1 MGIAAAFGRLAPAT
15 RGAILLVTGI
25 SIFGLTDNFTMIV
38 SDQVGVG
45 QFHFSRS
52 LFAVVMVFVMARL
65 FGMSVMP
72 KKWGVVLLRT
82 MFVAMSMLLYFA
94 VIPMMPIAEAGA
106 GLFTSPIFVLI
117 FSALVFKEKIG
128 IRRIAAVVIGSIGVL
143 LVLQPGGSKFTW
155 FHLMPVL
162 GGACYAMGS
171 ITTYR
176 YCRDESP
183 LALLMAFLVVIGLNG
198 FVVTSIMTL
207 FPVSPTLLSDAPF
220 IFSPWH
226 AVDLVFWGWMVMI
239 AAGAAFGL
247 AMMTRAYQ
255 LAKTSYAVIFE
266 YAYLISAGF
275 FSWLLWGLVPN
286 MSSIIGILF
295 IVSAGVIIVLAQ
307 VKAEAHAEIKNPE

>member
-1 MGIAAAFGRLAPAT
+1 MVIRSAFGRLPPAT
-15 RGAILLVTGI
+15 QGAMLLVTGI
-25 SIFGLTDNFTMIV
+25 SIFGLTDNFTMLV

-52 LFAVVMVFVMARL
+52 IFSIIMVYVMARL

-72 KKWGVVLLRT
+72 KRWGFVFVRT
-82 MFVAMSMLLYFA
+82 MFVAASMLLYFS

-106 GLFTSPIFVLI
+106 GLFTSPIFVLV
-117 FSALVFKEKIG
+117 FSALFFKEKIG
-128 IRRIAAVVIGSIGVL
+128 IRRIMAVVIGSIGVL

-155 FHLMPVL
+155 FHLLPVM

-176 YCRDESP
+176 FLREESS
-183 LALLMAFLVVIGLNG
+183 LALLMAFLVVIGLVG
-198 FVVTSIMTL
+198 GCATTFLTA
-207 FPVSPTLLSDAPF
+207 FPVTPDLLEEAPF
-220 IFSPWH
+220 LFSPWQPVNL
-226 AVDLVFWGWMVMI
+226 AFWGWMVMI

-247 AMMTRAYQ
+247 SMMTRAYQ

-286 MSSIIGILF
+286 AMSIIGILF

-307 VKAEAHAEIKNPE
+307 IKAEASEAE

>member
-1 MGIAAAFGRLAPAT
+1 MWIADALGRIAPST

-52 LFAVVMVFVMARL
+52 LFAAVMVFFMAKM
-65 FGMSVMP
+65 FGMTVVP
-72 KKWGVVLLRT
+72 KNWLPVLVRT
-82 MFVAMSMLLYFA
+82 GFVTASMLLYFS

-117 FSALVFKEKIG
+117 FSALIFKEKIG
-128 IRRIAAVVIGSIGVL
+128 IRRIMAVVIGSIGVL

-155 FHLMPVL
+155 FHLLPVM
-162 GGACYAMGS
+162 GGACYAIGS

-176 YCRDESP
+176 YCRDESS
-183 LALLMAFLVVIGLNG
+183 LALLMSFLVAIGLVG
-198 FVVTSIMTL
+198 GCATTFLTA
-207 FPVSPTLLSDAPF
+207 FPVTPELLEEAPF
-220 IFSPWH
+220 LFNPWKP
-226 AVDLVFWGWMVMI
+226 VDLAFWGWMVMI
-239 AAGAAFGL
+239 AAGAASAL

-286 MSSIIGILF
+286 GLSFVGIML
-295 IVSAGVIIVLAQ
+295 IVSAGIIIVLAQ
-307 VKAEAHAEIKNPE
+307 IKAQDTEAE